1 MSQPQTA
8 KTDYDNPWKTFIELY
23 FRDFLAFFF
32 PPIEADIDWS
42 TPTRFLDKELQKV
55 VRDAEMPKRYAD
67 KLVEVHRLSGEKA
80 IVICHIEVQNEDESG
95 FEARMYSYYRL
106 RDRYNCPVVSLAI
119 LTDDSKTWRPGGF
132 RDALWG
138 CSTEFRFP
146 TIKLLDYESDWA
158 GLEESRN
165 PFAVVVMA
173 QLKTKETH
181 NQPEQRK
188 NWRYRLTTMLYDR
201 GYCDQD
207 ILEMN
212 HFLDWLMWLPEAW
225 EKQFQVELKAFEEAR
240 QMKYVTTWERMAEER
255 GLISGERAI
264 LIRLLNRKF
273 GFIDDRTLDQINT
286 LSIDQLESL
295 SENLLDFESI
305 DDLTNWLERQD

>member
-1 MSQPQTA
+1 
-8 KTDYDNPWKTFIELY
+8 
-23 FRDFLAFFF
+23 
-32 PPIEADIDWS
+32 
-42 TPTRFLDKELQKV
+42 
-55 VRDAEMPKRYAD
+55 
-67 KLVEVHRLSGEKA
+67 
-80 IVICHIEVQNEDESG
+80 
-95 FEARMYSYYRL
+95 
-106 RDRYNCPVVSLAI
+106 
-119 LTDDSKTWRPGGF
+119 
-132 RDALWG
+132 
-138 CSTEFRFP
+138 
-146 TIKLLDYESDWA
+146 
-158 GLEESRN
+158 
-165 PFAVVVMA
+165 
-173 QLKTKETH
+173 
-181 NQPEQRK
+181 
-188 NWRYRLTTMLYDR
+188 
-201 GYCDQD
+201 
-207 ILEMN
+207 MN